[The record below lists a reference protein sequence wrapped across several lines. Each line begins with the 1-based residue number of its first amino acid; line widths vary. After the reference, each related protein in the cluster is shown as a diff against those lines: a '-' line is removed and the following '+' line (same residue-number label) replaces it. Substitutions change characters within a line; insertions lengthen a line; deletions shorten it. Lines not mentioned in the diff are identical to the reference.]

1 MKGLFTGKM
10 QLWRRFS
17 TKSRPTAKKGA
28 LCLDQTFKRVLGT
41 PTTSEPVMKDLL
53 NAMRFAQTG
62 LKDTVQG
69 VEFVD
74 AKVRESVAP
83 IFKRE
88 LLLVDVRVKD
98 SDSTF
103 IVEVQRQKK
112 ASFVRRCILYSS
124 AEIVSQHLESLGQT
138 SKLRPVHTLAFCDY
152 DFGEGRGGNRN
163 FGTLM
168 TNERSSKNSQNSPVV
183 SKAIQFYA
191 LESQKDALSRLGG
204 IDNEMLTEE
213 MHNRLSFVFAL
224 LPHAPRLE
232 DLTAD
237 THPLLRWAALIAHV
251 EPEEIDSVP
260 KGVRDIH
267 AVKLML
273 DILHGSIE
281 ETKLERGRAQE
292 EAARDQEE
300 EYQIF
305 QDGFMQGKAEGLM
318 RILFQLKVK
327 SAADYRRE
335 FGVDP
340 PDYVA
345 KALIAAGTST

>member
-1 MKGLFTGKM
+1 M
-10 QLWRRFS
+10 Q
-17 TKSRPTAKKGA
+17 
-28 LCLDQTFKRVLGT
+28 
-41 PTTSEPVMKDLL
+41 DLL
-53 NAMRFAQTG
+53 SAMRFAQTG

-83 IFKRE
+83 KFKSE
-88 LLLVDVRVKD
+88 LLVDLRVKD

-103 IVEVQRQKK
+103 IVEVQRRKE
-112 ASFVRRCILYSS
+112 ASFVHRCILYSS
-124 AEIVSQHLESLGQT
+124 ADIVSQHLESLGQT
-138 SKLRPVHTLAFCDY
+138 SKLRPVHTLAFVCDY
-152 DFGEGRGGNRN
+152 DFGEGRGGNI
-163 FGTLM
+163 GTLL
-168 TNERSSKNSQNSPVV
+168 TNWRSSKKSQNSPVV

-191 LESQKDALSRLGG
+191 LEQQKDALARLGG
-204 IDNEMLTEE
+204 IENEMLTKE

-232 DLTAD
+232 DLTER
-237 THPLLRWAALIAHV
+237 TNPLLRWAALIAHV

-281 ETKLERGRAQE
+281 ETKLERNRAQE
-292 EAARDQEE
+292 EAARDSEE
-300 EYQIF
+300 EDQIF
-305 QDGFMQGKAEGLM
+305 QDGQRQGETEGML

-345 KALIAAGTST
+345 KALLAAGTSIST